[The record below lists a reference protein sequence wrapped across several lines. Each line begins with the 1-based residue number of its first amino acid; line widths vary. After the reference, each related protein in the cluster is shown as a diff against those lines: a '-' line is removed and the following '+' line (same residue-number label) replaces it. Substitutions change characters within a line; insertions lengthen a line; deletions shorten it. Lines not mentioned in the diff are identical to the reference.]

1 MDGEMAN
8 VVRESHAA
16 ALEAS
21 RAIASLKVAEMERA
35 RGMRRIRDLEEE
47 VARAR
52 RERVTAEKTGEHFHQ
67 ENALLK
73 REVKDLRER
82 LLDALT
88 KGENNLRSKV
98 EMLVDENAKLKRER
112 ESERGA
118 QEKLK
123 AGVESRVRGLENNYK
138 KELEVMQ
145 TRLEAAEENHGEM
158 LSAKLDRLVQSVR
171 EDKSKRG

>member
-52 RERVTAEKTGEHFHQ
+52 RERVTAEK
-67 ENALLK
+67 
-73 REVKDLRER
+73 
-82 LLDALT
+82 
-88 KGENNLRSKV
+88 
-98 EMLVDENAKLKRER
+98 
-112 ESERGA
+112 
-118 QEKLK
+118 
-123 AGVESRVRGLENNYK
+123 
-138 KELEVMQ
+138 
-145 TRLEAAEENHGEM
+145 
-158 LSAKLDRLVQSVR
+158 
-171 EDKSKRG
+171 